1 MPSNDVPQRAQVVI
15 VGGGVVG
22 CSVAYHLASLG
33 WTDVVLLE
41 QGQLSCGTTWHAA
54 GVIGQLRTHPSLT
67 RLMLESSEL
76 YANLESTV
84 GLGTGWNQSGAL
96 WVAASRDRMVQLL
109 RTADMAQA
117 QGVETHVISV
127 AEAAARWPLMESSDL
142 VGAVW
147 LPNDAKANPSDIT
160 QALARGARSQGVRI
174 LERTKVTG
182 FALERG
188 RITSVRTAR
197 GDIECE
203 VVVNCGGQ
211 WAKALGE
218 QVGVTVPLQA
228 AEHYYIV
235 TEAIAGLDRTTPT
248 LRDPDGYTYFKEEVR
263 GLLMG
268 GFEPDAK
275 PWVASDEIPEPFE
288 FQLLPEDWNQF
299 DILMRNAIHRVPAL
313 EETGVK
319 KFYNGPESFTPDH
332 NFILGAAPDRENYFV
347 AAGFNSSGIAFAGG
361 AGSALARWIV
371 AGEPDLDLSPVDI
384 RRFIP
389 AQGNK
394 RWLRQRVQEIV
405 GLHFAMAWP
414 NREPESARG
423 VRRSPV
429 HHLLEAQGACFGTK
443 MGWERAN
450 WFAPAGTKPVV
461 EYGWGRQNWFGPSGA
476 EHRAA
481 RTDVALFDQTSFSKI
496 AVRGADAEAALQWL
510 CSNDVGVPD
519 GRTVYTALLNDRG
532 GYEADVTVTRL
543 RWNEYLLVTSSAQA
557 VHDLDVLRRAVPAG
571 LRAEFFDVTSA
582 YAVLSVMGPNSRAL
596 LGALS
601 ADDFSDGAFGF
612 GHSREVDLAGLAVR
626 ATRLTYVGELGWELY
641 VPSEVAVA
649 AFERLTDPGAGLTPT
664 LAGYYA
670 IESLRLEKGYRA
682 FGRELTPDTSPV
694 KAGLAFA
701 CKLGTGIPF
710 RGREAVERHRKDGV
724 TRRLASLVVA
734 DPEAYA
740 WGGELLLRDG
750 EPVGFASSAAFGHTL
765 GRTVLLGYVERR
777 DGGQADREWVGRGRY
792 QVAIGGERYDADL
805 SLRPPYDPAGA
816 RTRA

>member
-96 WVAASRDRMVQLL
+96 WVAAFRDRMVQLL

-319 KFYNGPESFTPDH
+319 KFYNGPESFTRTTTSSWAPRRT
-332 NFILGAAPDRENYFV
+332 GRTTSSPRASTRRGSRSPEARAAPWP
-347 AAGFNSSGIAFAGG
+347 
-361 AGSALARWIV
+361 AGS
-371 AGEPDLDLSPVDI
+371 
-384 RRFIP
+384 
-389 AQGNK
+389 
-394 RWLRQRVQEIV
+394 
-405 GLHFAMAWP
+405 WP
-414 NREPESARG
+414 GS
-423 VRRSPV
+423 
-429 HHLLEAQGACFGTK
+429 
-443 MGWERAN
+443 
-450 WFAPAGTKPVV
+450 
-461 EYGWGRQNWFGPSGA
+461 
-476 EHRAA
+476 
-481 RTDVALFDQTSFSKI
+481 RTWT
-496 AVRGADAEAALQWL
+496 
-510 CSNDVGVPD
+510 
-519 GRTVYTALLNDRG
+519 
-532 GYEADVTVTRL
+532 
-543 RWNEYLLVTSSAQA
+543 
-557 VHDLDVLRRAVPAG
+557 
-571 LRAEFFDVTSA
+571 
-582 YAVLSVMGPNSRAL
+582 
-596 LGALS
+596 
-601 ADDFSDGAFGF
+601 
-612 GHSREVDLAGLAVR
+612 
-626 ATRLTYVGELGWELY
+626 
-641 VPSEVAVA
+641 
-649 AFERLTDPGAGLTPT
+649 
-664 LAGYYA
+664 
-670 IESLRLEKGYRA
+670 
-682 FGRELTPDTSPV
+682 
-694 KAGLAFA
+694 
-701 CKLGTGIPF
+701 
-710 RGREAVERHRKDGV
+710 
-724 TRRLASLVVA
+724 
-734 DPEAYA
+734 
-740 WGGELLLRDG
+740 
-750 EPVGFASSAAFGHTL
+750 
-765 GRTVLLGYVERR
+765 
-777 DGGQADREWVGRGRY
+777 
-792 QVAIGGERYDADL
+792 
-805 SLRPPYDPAGA
+805 
-816 RTRA
+816 